1 MKTIRILFTALLTIY
16 ISISCSKQ
24 EGIIDEP
31 IIRTGVVLFGTKPYY
46 ENDTLYF
53 AVKVL
58 LKSEEDV
65 INVGYELKEDD
76 QVIENSNTQV
86 VRQGNTPDDV
96 LESMVIKTH
105 LPKAKYEGSKITVI
119 LDPINFIKMEDNLA
133 IQKEE
138 SWKTY
143 IIEIKKAD

>member
-65 INVGYELKEDD
+65 INVGYELKEND